1 MKGFVLLIA
10 ALIFT
15 IFIVIKYVDYSS
27 IIKLF
32 MIPVQ
37 NDEAIEITSN
47 YKNRID
53 VDLIAEGLSLPTSM
67 TFIGNNSIL
76 VLEKDRGN
84 VRLIS
89 NGILQKEPIYT
100 LKNISNEKEQGLLG
114 IAATIDKF
122 VPNNIIPF
130 ENPNFHLTKHQSI
143 SINSSPS
150 FVTQS
155 TNKPVYKIYLYVTE
169 KTVPPSTSEN
179 DTKEYLS
186 NITTTQN
193 RVYEYDWFGPGQGY
207 LTNPNLLLEL
217 PSGPDPYHNGG
228 KMHIDRQDNLY
239 IVIGD
244 LVTINN
250 TLQNYP
256 GGKNKSIS
264 MPNNSSVIFRINPL
278 AESMVPTDNPFYSYY
293 HNSTSLDSTKLYYS
307 YGIRNGF
314 GLDTDPVTGKLWNTE
329 NGENNYDEINLV
341 QPGFNSGWSKIMGPI
356 NRNNNTLLSDLIM
369 LNGSHYSD
377 PEFSW
382 RFPVGVTDI
391 EFLES
396 SKLGKDLENNIFVG
410 DINNGNLYL
419 FKVNSTR
426 SGIDVQNSSFTG
438 EKENENGLQD
448 LVADNK
454 NELEK
459 IIFAKNFEGRITD
472 IETGTDGSLYIL
484 TYFDGRI
491 YRISAATATATA
503 GK

>member
-1 MKGFVLLIA
+1 MKGLVMLIA
-10 ALIFT
+10 ALIVT
-15 IFIVIKYVDYSS
+15 TFIVIKYADYSS
-27 IIKLF
+27 IIEFLL
-32 MIPVQ
+32 MISSQ
-37 NDEAIEITSN
+37 NNESIEINPN

-53 VDLIAEGLSLPTSM
+53 VDLIVEGLSFPTSM
-67 TFIGNNSIL
+67 TFVGNNSIL

-84 VRLIS
+84 VRLVS
-89 NGILQKEPIYT
+89 NGILQKEPVYT
-100 LKNISNEKEQGLLG
+100 VKNISNEKEQGLLG
-114 IAATIDKF
+114 IAATLDKS
-122 VPNNIIPF
+122 VSNNKIPF
-130 ENPNFHLTKHQSI
+130 EDPNFYLPEHQNI
-143 SINSSPS
+143 SINPSSA
-150 FVTQS
+150 FATQF
-155 TNKPVYKIYLYVTE
+155 TNGSAYKIYLYVTE
-169 KTVPPSTSEN
+169 KMVPSISNDYST
-179 DTKEYLS
+179 KQFLS
-186 NITTTQN
+186 NTTTQN
-193 RVYEYDWFGPGQGY
+193 RVYEYDWIGPGQGN
-207 LTNPNLLLEL
+207 LSNPNLLLEL
-217 PSGPDPYHNGG
+217 PSGPDPYHIGG
-228 KMHIDRQDNLY
+228 KMHMDEQDNLY
-239 IVIGD
+239 IIIGD

-264 MPNNSSVIFRINPL
+264 IPNNSSVIFRINPL
-278 AESMVPTDNPFYSYY
+278 TESMIPTDNPFYSYY
-293 HNSTSLDSTKLYYS
+293 YNNTILDSAKFYYS

-314 GLDTDPVTGKLWNTE
+314 GLDTDPLTGKLWNTE

-341 QPGFNSGWSKIMGPI
+341 QPGFNSGWNKIIGPI

-419 FKVNSTR
+419 FKVNPNR
-426 SGIDVQNSSFTG
+426 SGIDTQNSLFTS

-448 LVADNK
+448 LVADDK

-459 IIFAKNFEGRITD
+459 IIFAKDFEGRITD

-491 YRISAATATATA
+491 YRISAAE
-503 GK
+503 K